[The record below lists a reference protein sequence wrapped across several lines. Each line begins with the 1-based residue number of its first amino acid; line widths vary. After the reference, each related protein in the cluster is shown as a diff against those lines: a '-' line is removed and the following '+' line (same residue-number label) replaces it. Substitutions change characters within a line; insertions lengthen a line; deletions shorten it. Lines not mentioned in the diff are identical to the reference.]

1 MGKAIMKRGRARSL
15 EPTSYSEAVAFA
27 DQIAGTSFVPAHFRG
42 KPAEILAA
50 MQYGAEL
57 GLGPLQS
64 LNGLAVINGKVS
76 MLNAT
81 MRALV
86 EASGLMEKCSV
97 NFVKDPPLATVVVR
111 RVGREDATFSFG
123 FDDARSAG
131 LADRP
136 MYQKYPERM
145 YMARAM
151 SFALRDEFADVL
163 GGIMGAEE
171 MDEKGEFVTESGEL
185 ADTPTT
191 SDTKERESEKMLS
204 AFSPELGGKIRSGFE
219 YMELNEAKR
228 IVMLKEFDGRGDDL
242 YKRLG
247 KNFLEAANGLRPPE
261 RISLKDSTDVSDANE
276 TGMDV
281 EDG

>member
-1 MGKAIMKRGRARSL
+1 MGKAIMKRGRVRSL
-15 EPTSYSEAVAFA
+15 EPTSYSEAVTFA
-27 DQIAGTSFVPAHFRG
+27 DQIAGTSFVPSHFRN

-97 NFVKDPPLATVVVR
+97 NFVKDPPLATVIVR

-123 FDDARSAG
+123 IDDARSAG
-131 LADRP
+131 LSDRP

-171 MDEKGEFVTESGEL
+171 MDDGGEFVTESGEL
-185 ADTPTT
+185 VDTLNTT
-191 SDTKERESEKMLS
+191 DTKESEKLLS
-204 AFSPELGGKIRSGFE
+204 GFSPEMEEKIRSGFE
-219 YMELNEAKR
+219 SSGLNEAKR
-228 IVMLKEFDGRGDDL
+228 IVLLKEFNGREDEL
-242 YKRLG
+242 YKKLRDDWLDT
-247 KNFLEAANGLRPPE
+247 ANGNG
-261 RISLKDSTDVSDANE
+261 DSENE
-276 TGMDV
+276 
-281 EDG
+281 